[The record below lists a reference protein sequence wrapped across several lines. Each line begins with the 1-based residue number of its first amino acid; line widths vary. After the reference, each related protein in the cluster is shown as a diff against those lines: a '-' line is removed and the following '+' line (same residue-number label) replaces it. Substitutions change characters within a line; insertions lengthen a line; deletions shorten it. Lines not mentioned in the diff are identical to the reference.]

1 MKTLKEIVSVSIDEF
16 EKYYASDEQNIK
28 ISEQIKTDLLKIT
41 DECIVFLKEKNYDPM
56 VAGIFSYSAIAPK
69 GKMVIETNDNYD
81 FIGRMMLS
89 ISIFLRE
96 GS

>member
-16 EKYYASDEQNIK
+16 ENYYASDEQSVK
-28 ISEQIKTDLLKIT
+28 ISEKIKTDVLKIT
-41 DECIVFLKEKNYDPM
+41 DECINFLKENNYDPM
-56 VAGIFSYSAIAPK
+56 VAGIFSYSAIAPN
-69 GKMVIETNDNYD
+69 GRMVIEISDNYD

-96 GS
+96 GG